1 VTAKIGDTLC
11 FSGAASRQPSC
22 GKVVARPVN
31 WVNQPGSFGRGG
43 YWVKFPVQ
51 AIQGDS
57 GAPVCTIFGHGVGLV
72 TACRPINSCSE
83 TLVEP
88 LLHPLHMPAADVPG
102 IFDDPYLGQLSLKL
116 GAE

>member
-1 VTAKIGDTLC
+1 M
-11 FSGAASRQPSC
+11 
-22 GKVVARPVN
+22 
-31 WVNQPGSFGRGG
+31 
-43 YWVKFPVQ
+43 KFPVQ

-57 GAPVCTIFGHGVGLV
+57 GAPVYTIFGHGVGLV
-72 TACRPINSCSE
+72 TACRPIGDCSE

-102 IFDDPYLGQLSLKL
+102 IFDNSYLGQLSLKL